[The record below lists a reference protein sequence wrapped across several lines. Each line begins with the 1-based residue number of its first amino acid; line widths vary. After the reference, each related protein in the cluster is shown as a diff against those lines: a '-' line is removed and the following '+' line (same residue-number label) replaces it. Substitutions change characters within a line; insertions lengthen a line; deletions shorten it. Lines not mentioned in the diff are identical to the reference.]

1 MNCFLYNRYFHLVNS
16 FRVAGTLILPL
27 KSHTK
32 TITVMK
38 IKTILL
44 PLIALLG
51 SIFIATTAVA
61 QTIVDNDTDKFRVTG
76 YLRTGVG
83 ASEGGETQADFQM
96 PGSVNRYIL
105 GNQADSY
112 GELAFDYTHYLGSDK
127 SKSLDAFWM
136 VAGYAPYGA
145 EDNMSFNKSEQLYL
159 KANNLFGQGESI
171 WFGKRYYERQS
182 IYMLDRFWLN
192 PGQGGVG
199 GGIEGLLRKG
209 GGEDLKIAAWQLK
222 NRDIT
227 SHINSRRG
235 DIATYTVDVRWV
247 NKPISERVNLNLA
260 LNFSHRM
267 ESDELGYESRDGYG
281 LFAWVD
287 YKHKSITNT
296 TALLFRHGSN
306 ISVNQWT
313 GISQRENPYNDNLV
327 TNDLNGAYS
336 IELNN
341 NFLYDN
347 NENFAINAI
356 LMLVAQD
363 YGTTPYYAEGV
374 TRSYI
379 ENRGSMF
386 YWSSVG
392 ARAMYYVSRH
402 FRPTLEVSYE
412 YGRNEQLD
420 TRGSLGKI
428 TFSPELSLNKG
439 YFSRPVLRPF
449 VNYALWSDG
458 LKGHVGTTPMGAPYG
473 DATAGFTYGV
483 QFEIWW

>member
-1 MNCFLYNRYFHLVNS
+1 
-16 FRVAGTLILPL
+16 
-27 KSHTK
+27 
-32 TITVMK
+32 MK
-38 IKTILL
+38 IKTILFFIISFL
-44 PLIALLG
+44 C
-51 SIFIATTAVA
+51 SIFISMSAVA
-61 QTIVDNDTDKFRVTG
+61 QTIVDNGTDKFRVTG
-76 YLRTGVG
+76 YLRTGAG

-96 PGSVNRYIL
+96 PGAVNRYIL
-105 GNQADSY
+105 GNQADTY
-112 GELAFDYTHYLGSDK
+112 GELAFDYTHYLNSDK
-127 SKSLDAFWM
+127 TKSLDAFWM
-136 VAGYAPYGA
+136 VAAHAPYGA
-145 EDNMSFNKSEQLYL
+145 ELNMSFNKTEQLYL
-159 KANNLFGQGESI
+159 KANNLLGKGESI
-171 WFGKRYYERQS
+171 WIGKRYYERQS

-192 PGQGGVG
+192 PGQGGWG
-199 GGIEGLLRKG
+199 GGIENLLNKG
-209 GGEDLKIAAWQLK
+209 TDEDLKIAAWQLK

-227 SHINSRRG
+227 SYLNSEQG
-235 DIATYTVDVRWV
+235 DITTYTLDIRWV
-247 NKPISERVNLNLA
+247 NKPISERANLNLA

-267 ESDELGYESRDGYG
+267 KSEELGYEARDGYG
-281 LFAWVD
+281 VFAWLD
-287 YKHKSITNT
+287 YTHKNITNT

-336 IELNN
+336 IEVNN

-347 NENFAINAI
+347 EDNFAINAI
-356 LMLVAQD
+356 LMFVAQD
-363 YGTTPYYAEGV
+363 YGTTPYYAEGR

-379 ENRGSMF
+379 EDRGSMF
-386 YWSSVG
+386 FWASVG
-392 ARAMYYVSRH
+392 TRAMYYVSKY
-402 FRPTLEVSYE
+402 FRPTVELSYE
-412 YGRNEQLD
+412 YGRSEQLD

-473 DATAGFTYGV
+473 DKTDGFTYGV